1 MLSYSA
7 PLHPNFS
14 QVWAISC
21 RKGNMG
27 NIVELFPLRQSKRWN
42 QALEDLAE
50 SYSAHLA
57 AEEATLRALIQ
68 IGGEKGSMTKEEDAL
83 VRVLTMR
90 AAFLKQSAK
99 HIRNIMR
106 DIASQVEGYEVELG
120 KSED

>member
-1 MLSYSA
+1 
-7 PLHPNFS
+7 
-14 QVWAISC
+14 
-21 RKGNMG
+21 MG
-27 NIVELFPLRQSKRWN
+27 NLVELFPLRQSKRLN
-42 QALEDLAE
+42 QALEYLAE

-57 AEEATLRALIQ
+57 AEEAVLHALIQ
-68 IGGEKGSMTKEEDAL
+68 IGREKGSMTKEEDGL

-120 KSED
+120 ESD

>member
-1 MLSYSA
+1 
-7 PLHPNFS
+7 
-14 QVWAISC
+14 
-21 RKGNMG
+21 MG
-27 NIVELFPLRQSKRWN
+27 NVVELFPLRQSKRWN